1 MRDTDYAYAV
11 ARIRAN
17 EVRLLPGAVLEEMA
31 NAPSYDAAVRR
42 LTEFGWTDGSE
53 TDLSVLLRT
62 ESEKLWLLMKETVG
76 DSDHLRVLTALNDF
90 YNVKAALK
98 SMLTDADPAPY
109 YVQPTMLDLDALTD
123 AVSSHT
129 FEKLGEPL
137 APAAKQAYEAATRT
151 ESGQSADVL
160 IDAATLQYLSKQA
173 DTTDCKLLSQILRFL
188 CDSTNIKVAVRCAR
202 TGKDRSFVESAV
214 GPCHQLDRA
223 GLCAS
228 AVQGEAQLLELLSSG
243 VYRAGAEALKKSTT
257 AFEKWC
263 DDSVI
268 ELCKSAKFEFF
279 GFAPIAAYYFA
290 KITEIKT
297 VRIVLS
303 AKQAGVS
310 NDIIRERVRDLY
322 V

>member
-42 LTEFGWTDGSE
+42 LAEFGWTDGSE

-62 ESEKLWLLMKETVG
+62 ESEKLWRLMKETVG
-76 DSDHLRVLTALNDF
+76 DPDHLRVLTALNDF

-129 FEKLGEPL
+129 FEKLGESL
-137 APAAKQAYEAATRT
+137 ATAAKQAYEAATRT

-202 TGKDRSFVESAV
+202 TGKDLSFVESAV

-290 KITEIKT
+290 KTTEIKT

-303 AKQAGVS
+303 AKLAGVS